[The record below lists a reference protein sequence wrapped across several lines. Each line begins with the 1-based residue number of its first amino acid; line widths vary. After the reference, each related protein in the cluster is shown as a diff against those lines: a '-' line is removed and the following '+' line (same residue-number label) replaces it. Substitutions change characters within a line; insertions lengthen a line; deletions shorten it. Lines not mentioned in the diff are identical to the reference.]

1 MSKTGVQGGT
11 KSPLKKKYIYIY
23 IYIYI
28 ILYNIIYILYYIIL
42 YYIGAGALY
51 GDYRALQGHMFH
63 TSYPSRRLLKHVT
76 CSHVGMCGYAR
87 GGSGN
92 TPRVVI
98 LGRSRSRACEC
109 MIAHKSWARVI
120 MIVPAHAHAHH
131 AHAHT
136 TLRFI
141 PLSPYCRPPLP
152 LALALVPPQTTGA
165 SPLYCTAHGR
175 NSSY

>member
-1 MSKTGVQGGT
+1 MRHFWTLKSKYDVENIYSFRPANAQGNIFSFDIKKLRGEQNRGAGRN
-11 KSPLKKKYIYIY
+11 KIPFKKKVYIY

-92 TPRVVI
+92 TPRVVG
-98 LGRSRSRACEC
+98 L
-109 MIAHKSWARVI
+109 
-120 MIVPAHAHAHH
+120 
-131 AHAHT
+131 
-136 TLRFI
+136 
-141 PLSPYCRPPLP
+141 
-152 LALALVPPQTTGA
+152 LVT
-165 SPLYCTAHGR
+165 YR
-175 NSSY
+175 I